1 MTISGQGGGWMENAT
16 AVKPACASV
25 VSAFNPTHP
34 MKNTRLCLFLVL
46 ATTLSSLPALRAGD
60 TPSPAGERRE
70 KMKEGGDRMAEALG
84 LNEDQKAKMKALFEQ
99 EKAELDAL
107 RAGASDN
114 KEALKGQAQEIRKKY
129 REQRLAL
136 MTPEQ
141 RVKAEEMRGKME
153 KRGDRMEKREKPGT

>member
-1 MTISGQGGGWMENAT
+1 MENAA
-16 AVKPACASV
+16 AVKPARVRV
-25 VSAFNPTHP
+25 VSALNPTHP
-34 MKNTRLCLFLVL
+34 MKNTRLCLLLVL
-46 ATTLSSLPALRAGD
+46 AVSFASLPVLRAGD
-60 TPSPAGERRE
+60 AASPAGERRE
-70 KMKEGGDRMAEALG
+70 KMKENGERMAEALG
-84 LNEDQKAKMKALFEQ
+84 LNEEQKTKMKALFEQ

-107 RAGASDN
+107 RAGASET

-153 KRGDRMEKREKPGT
+153 KRGERMEKREKPGT